1 MTHSNLELVKECL
14 KFSTEFEGLTDYCR
28 NLDKHYLPTRYPNA
42 IPGGVPYEVY
52 TEHDSKESIK
62 QAESIVRTVEILLD
76 EGNVL

>member
-62 QAESIVRTVEILLD
+62 QAESIVRTVEILLE